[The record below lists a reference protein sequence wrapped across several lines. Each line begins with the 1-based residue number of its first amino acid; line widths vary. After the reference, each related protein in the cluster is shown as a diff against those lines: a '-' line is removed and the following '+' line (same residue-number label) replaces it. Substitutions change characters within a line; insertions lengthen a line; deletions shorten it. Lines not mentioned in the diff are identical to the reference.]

1 MSSRGLF
8 LPGDGL
14 DRYRTGVVG
23 FGTTSFVAL
32 GSIVVFAILPSPP
45 SLLIL
50 LEFRGGGKVSHGH
63 WHSGELRTSEERGN
77 ER

>member
-1 MSSRGLF
+1 MVR
-8 LPGDGL
+8 
-14 DRYRTGVVG
+14 

-50 LEFRGGGKVSHGH
+50 LEFRGGEGVARS
-63 WHSGELRTSEERGN
+63 LVQRGTPDV
-77 ER
+77 